1 MRTSREN
8 SRRASLIYTANSG
21 AGTMLAC
28 RKSDQQKGPRR
39 LILLAG
45 FVLFGHVTLP
55 GISRQHDGI
64 VTRRTK

>member
-1 MRTSREN
+1 MRTSREH

-21 AGTMLAC
+21 AGTMLAW

>member
-1 MRTSREN
+1 VRNSREH
-8 SRRASLIYTANSG
+8 SRRASLTYAANSG

-45 FVLFGHVTLP
+45 FVLFGHVTLL
-55 GISRQHDGI
+55 GISWQQDGI
-64 VTRRTK
+64 VTRSTK